1 MVFGTDVFLS
11 HNWRKDES
19 GRDNHKRVSLIN
31 KWLKKRGYETWFDEE
46 KMANNTVERQREKDT
61 MVKMKRNCSW

>member
-31 KWLKKRGYETWFDEE
+31 KWLKKRGYET
-46 KMANNTVERQREKDT
+46 
-61 MVKMKRNCSW
+61 